1 MSITGGDPSGVIC
14 FSQANYA
21 GGYVSITFDS
31 VVNYGGNLPLMTG
44 TTSSLQGL
52 RYISIVQSTAG
63 NAPIGGTFRLSFRG
77 AVTEDI
83 SADHTSGS
91 IASAISTALGQLS
104 TITSGGVTV
113 SSLDITADSNFAY
126 LYKVAFTDADLGGD
140 VEAIQVVDSYN
151 LLTGKDVAIY
161 VYTDGTEAT
170 TFSDTYTA
178 FSGGYVSQRGNEI
191 GGSFSLTY
199 RGHTTEAIDF
209 NAADTVV
216 KARLEAL
223 DNIGTVTVVRTGP
236 SVWKEYVWTVT
247 FNSMPGLYPYGSGDV
262 LELTSDTTDLTG
274 QTTLDIS
281 TTQEG
286 STPLGGTYTLAVT
299 RLICH
304 FDRNNDHDSKH
315 SCRCVCEELEEV
327 LNALGNVGTV
337 TVIRTDEAD
346 GYSWLVT
353 FDGCKI
359 DSGADVCTQGDVAVM
374 VADNTNMDSCASS
387 DDVTVT
393 TVDEGSGPGTC
404 SGTDTNL
411 CEDYVTDLSGAAP
424 YSYLITGLNAG
435 TNYYVRVAAHNSQGY
450 GYASITNPE

>member
-1 MSITGGDPSGVIC
+1 
-14 FSQANYA
+14 
-21 GGYVSITFDS
+21 
-31 VVNYGGNLPLMTG
+31 
-44 TTSSLQGL
+44 
-52 RYISIVQSTAG
+52 
-63 NAPIGGTFRLSFRG
+63 
-77 AVTEDI
+77 
-83 SADHTSGS
+83 
-91 IASAISTALGQLS
+91 
-104 TITSGGVTV
+104 
-113 SSLDITADSNFAY
+113 LDITADSNFAY

-178 FSGGYVSQRGNEI
+178 FSDGYVSQRGNEI

-274 QTTLDIS
+274 QTTLVAIS

-299 RLICH
+299 TTDPVTSTATTTTTANIPA
-304 FDRNNDHDSKH
+304 DASA
-315 SCRCVCEELEEV
+315 SELEEV
-327 LNALGNVGTV
+327 LNALPMWV
-337 TVIRTDEAD
+337 
-346 GYSWLVT
+346 
-353 FDGCKI
+353 
-359 DSGADVCTQGDVAVM
+359 
-374 VADNTNMDSCASS
+374 
-387 DDVTVT
+387 
-393 TVDEGSGPGTC
+393 P
-404 SGTDTNL
+404 
-411 CEDYVTDLSGAAP
+411 
-424 YSYLITGLNAG
+424 
-435 TNYYVRVAAHNSQGY
+435 
-450 GYASITNPE
+450 